1 MTGVCVIDMIMAK
14 CSMRKALAAAVLLA
28 AAVVAAA
35 PARAGVS
42 VERDV
47 PFHTVAGEQLRLD
60 IYRPEGETT
69 APLPVVLLI
78 HGGGWS
84 GGDKQV
90 HNYIGPPLARAGY
103 LAVSANYRLAPKH
116 PWPAAVDD
124 CRAAL
129 EWVRTHAARHGGDP
143 SRIALMGESAGG
155 HLSALL
161 GLLDAQTTSS
171 ETGGEPPRV
180 RSVVNVFGPADL
192 AGLWE
197 HPVCRD
203 LLKGWLGGDPTARA
217 DAFRAA
223 SPLRQIEALAGP
235 QGGARGPAFLHIHG
249 TADPLV
255 PVEQTKVF
263 HEALEKAG
271 LRSRTLI
278 LEGAGH
284 GWRPDSEHGKQSLSA
299 ILDFLDET
307 LKRKAGPQ
315 MSR

>member
-1 MTGVCVIDMIMAK
+1 VKGVCATDMITGEF
-14 CSMRKALAAAVLLA
+14 SIRKALTAAVLLV
-28 AAVVAAA
+28 AAVVTGA
-35 PARAGVS
+35 PARGAVT

-47 PFHTVAGEQLRLD
+47 LFHTVAGEQLRLD

-78 HGGGWS
+78 HGGGWA

-90 HNYIGPPLARAGY
+90 HNYIGLPLAEAGY
-103 LAVSANYRLAPKH
+103 LAISANYRLAPKH

-124 CRAAL
+124 CRVAL
-129 EWVRTHAARHGGDP
+129 EWVRAHAARYGGDP

-161 GLLDAQTTSS
+161 GLLDAQTTPS
-171 ETGGEPPRV
+171 ETDAEPPRV
-180 RSVVNVFGPADL
+180 RAVVNVFGPADL
-192 AGLWE
+192 VRLWE
-197 HPVCRD
+197 IPVCQN
-203 LLKGWLGGDPTARA
+203 LLKDWLGGDPVARA

-223 SPLRQIEALAGP
+223 SPLMQI
-235 QGGARGPAFLHIHG
+235 GARGPAFLHIHG
-249 TADPLV
+249 TADRLV
-255 PVEQTKVF
+255 PVEQTKAF

-284 GWRPDSEHGKQSLSA
+284 GWAPGSDHGKKSLDA
-299 ILDFLDET
+299 ILEFLAET
-307 LKRKAGPQ
+307 LK
-315 MSR
+315 